1 MRHEKLMKRE
11 GVDALDIAA
20 VWPASSQVAPVPVPE
35 LAAPIE
41 SAQPTPAAPDVP
53 AAVGGM
59 IAASYAAVIGALY
72 FATAGTAHS
81 IYMIAIS
88 AMFVAIFFA
97 VPRTFFK
104 VEPMSRSRVR
114 MEEFMRSGIDTA
126 TGRASAKAALVQ
138 MMVVPVFLV
147 LGITAMGIAAS
158 VIM

>member
-20 VWPASSQVAPVPVPE
+20 VWPASSQVAPVPLPE
-35 LAAPIE
+35 FAAPAE
-41 SAQPTPAAPDVP
+41 SAEPTPAAPDVP

-81 IYMIAIS
+81 IFMISIS
-88 AMFVAIFFA
+88 ALFVAIFFA
-97 VPRTFFK
+97 VPRFFFK
-104 VEPMSRSRVR
+104 MEPMRGKRVR
-114 MEEFMRSGIDTA
+114 LDEFMRTGIDTA
-126 TGRASAKAALVQ
+126 TGRTTAKAALVQ
-138 MMVVPVFLV
+138 MLVVPVFLV
-147 LGITAMGIAAS
+147 LGLTAIGIAAS